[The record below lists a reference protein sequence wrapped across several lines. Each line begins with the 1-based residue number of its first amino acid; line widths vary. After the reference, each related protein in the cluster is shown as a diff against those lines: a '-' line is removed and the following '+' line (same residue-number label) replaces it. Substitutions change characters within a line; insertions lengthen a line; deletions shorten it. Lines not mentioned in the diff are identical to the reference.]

1 MSVCIYDLHYLVLS
15 AAGLVLSSTIL
26 YLDNC
31 LYAKNTMKA
40 IMRKSII
47 LEIKS
52 PYLNSVV
59 VPATFVTL
67 NDSASRLP
75 AGRKKPIMGSI
86 ISVTNAVTSREAA

>member
-1 MSVCIYDLHYLVLS
+1 MVIYIYIYIYTYIPYYHYLLS
-15 AAGLVLSSTIL
+15 AGLDLSSTIL

-59 VPATFVTL
+59 VPARFVTL
-67 NDSASRLP
+67 KESASRLP
-75 AGRKKPIMGSI
+75 AGRK
-86 ISVTNAVTSREAA
+86 NQ